1 MNHHRQTKLFR
12 RLPCDVERIT
22 PEYWEACRPHSNLDA
37 HDCIAIGG
45 YDLDRF
51 GGRHQ
56 PEVAA
61 FTDHN
66 ATGEPI
72 DAGERTLRKARTRTG
87 DAGRMTCSR
96 NPT

>member
-12 RLPCDVERIT
+12 RLPCDVERDNARILGSVQ
-22 PEYWEACRPHSNLDA
+22 AHSNLDA
-37 HDCIAIGG
+37 HDCIAIGV

-72 DAGERTLRKARTRTG
+72 DAGERYVEEGKDPHG
-87 DAGRMTCSR
+87 G
-96 NPT
+96 